1 MRDVPTLNRTKNIR
15 LKLHKDEYEAMIATI
30 ENNPELYSSKSEFVR
45 KAVIEKMMELGT
57 YVVNPNRPKVVRMDM
72 SYRIKTFTNFMKK
85 NPNEW
90 MPTRDLIDHF
100 GLDRSHVHRILNR
113 MEKQTMI
120 SSRYEKKD
128 NYKVKFWK
136 WIKKR
141 PLTSSQIELL
151 RDLDENGNWQPAS
164 MFNRNTILSLIKR
177 GNIEREGDFI
187 RLRYK
192 VIL

>member
-1 MRDVPTLNRTKNIR
+1 
-15 LKLHKDEYEAMIATI
+15 
-30 ENNPELYSSKSEFVR
+30 
-45 KAVIEKMMELGT
+45 
-57 YVVNPNRPKVVRMDM
+57 MDM

-164 MFNRNTILSLIKR
+164 LFNRNTILSLIKR
-177 GNIEREGDFI
+177 GNIER
-187 RLRYK
+187 
-192 VIL
+192 